1 MKKISPYLLVVFLF
15 ATIFLVTAC
24 SNINYSLA
32 KSENGEG
39 WGDIET
45 SSLSTKSDVQ
55 SLEKM
60 KGEMEKEVGIENP
73 ENVNIKISNYEMLR
87 TCGINNQLKYLG
99 APEEKIQRLADAIK
113 YASFVTS
120 IPEELIV
127 ALIKTESNFKAKAI
141 SSKKYK
147 GLMQTPSATFIYFDV
162 DILHGCR
169 IFEDKLRIA
178 KGNMLRA
185 LSLYKGGDNPVA
197 MRYAK
202 QTYNLYTH
210 LLSKKK
216 TCITNY
222 KNNIFSHNFSDVYS
236 D

>member
-1 MKKISPYLLVVFLF
+1 MKKKSPYLLVVFLF

-24 SNINYSLA
+24 SNLNYSLA
-32 KSENGEG
+32 RSENGEG
-39 WGDIET
+39 WEST
-45 SSLSTKSDVQ
+45 NSSPLSTKSDVQ
-55 SLEKM
+55 SLEEM
-60 KGEMEKEVGIENP
+60 KGEMTKEVGKNP
-73 ENVNIKISNYEMLR
+73 EDVNSKISNYDMLR
-87 TCGINNQLKYLG
+87 TCGVSNQLKYLG
-99 APEEKIQRLADAIK
+99 APEEKIQRLTDAIK

-120 IPEELIV
+120 ISEELII

-141 SSKKYK
+141 SSKRYK

-169 IFEDKLRIA
+169 IFEDKLKIA

-197 MRYAK
+197 MKYAK

-216 TCITNY
+216 TCVTNY
-222 KNNIFSHNFSDVYS
+222 KNNIFSSTNFPDVYN